1 LLAPLTLLLVV
12 SVVGILVIPF
22 MKIALIL
29 ALLFGK
35 VGVICF
41 IGRGFARTSGAAK
54 FQVPIF
60 AFLVGGV
67 ILTLAYAIPFFG
79 IFAWAVVTVFGFG
92 GAIVALS
99 NTFKREEAKVPPA
112 PVLVSTI
119 RPPGYGS
126 NVAAPAASA
135 PIPGATSSG
144 PGMGIGSGVASA
156 TFAQQADSL
165 SPQDT
170 VLLARAGFWARLL
183 AAIIDLFLLT
193 VVVVALPLVGLAL
206 FIPLAVAYF
215 VAMWTWKGTTIG
227 ALVMGHKVVRTDGRA
242 VDFPVAI
249 VRSLLSIFSCFVMF
263 LGCLWAAWDHEKQT
277 WHDKIAGTVVVKMPR
292 DFALI

>member
-1 LLAPLTLLLVV
+1 
-12 SVVGILVIPF
+12 

-35 VGVICF
+35 VGVICL

-60 AFLVGGV
+60 AFLIGGV

-79 IFAWAVVTVFGFG
+79 IFAWAVATVFGLG

-119 RPPGYGS
+119 RPPGYGTGV
-126 NVAAPAASA
+126 NAPAASA
-135 PIPGATSSG
+135 PIPGASSAG
-144 PGMGIGSGVASA
+144 PGVGSAAALPPFV
-156 TFAQQADSL
+156 QQAASMN
-165 SPQDT
+165 PQDT
-170 VLLARAGFWARLL
+170 VLLPRAGFWARL
-183 AAIIDLFLLT
+183 AAAMLDLFLLT
-193 VVVVALPLVGLAL
+193 MLVIWLPLVGPAL

-215 VAMWTWKGTTIG
+215 AAMWTWKGTTIG
-227 ALVMGHKVVRTDGRA
+227 ALVMGHKVVRTDGRE
-242 VDFPVAI
+242 VDFPVAL
-249 VRSLLSIFSCFVMF
+249 VRSVLSIFSTFVAF